1 MNVKNLLEKEIESQ
15 FEALDTLDY
24 GSVEHVTA
32 VDELTKLL
40 SKHNELTK
48 IELEHREAVNNRE
61 ADIDLKV
68 KQILADNELKERQ
81 MKDEKVDRI
90 VKNTLTV
97 FSLLVGT
104 GLTIWGT
111 KVSID
116 FEKTGTITT
125 IMGRGF
131 INKLLPKK

>member
-1 MNVKNLLEKEIESQ
+1 MNVKNLLEKAIESQ
-15 FEALDTLDY
+15 FEAVDTLDC

-32 VDELTKLL
+32 IDELTKLL
-40 SKHNELTK
+40 GKHNELTK
-48 IELEHREAVNNRE
+48 IELEHQASIDNRE
-61 ADIDLKV
+61 ADTELKV
-68 KQILADNELKERQ
+68 KQILAENELKERQ

-90 VKNTLTV
+90 VKNALTV